1 MSKKFIFIC
10 LMLLVSLFTLTS
22 LTACE
27 LSDIPV
33 IGDLLP
39 GNSDDGQDD
48 TDKEPSDDEGNGENT
63 DGEKE
68 PEIEITLEVL
78 EAAVFVDKE
87 FDYDGEE
94 HSIYVTN
101 VPDVVN
107 VTYRNNG
114 KVNPGKF
121 LVQAT
126 LEYGELKVVK
136 KANIIINR
144 LKGEITAE
152 NKISLSNTAKFAGK
166 MKSGSA

>member
-10 LMLLVSLFTLTS
+10 LMLLVCLFTLTS

-27 LSDIPV
+27 LSDIPG
-33 IGDLLP
+33 ISDLLP
-39 GNSDDGQDD
+39 GISNDGQDD
-48 TDKEPSDDEGNGENT
+48 TDKEPSDGGNGENT

-78 EAAVFVDKE
+78 EAAVFEDKE

-136 KANIIINR
+136 KANIINNVPFSVSYLDDSLARRVLNR
-144 LKGEITAE
+144 FK
-152 NKISLSNTAKFAGK
+152 
-166 MKSGSA
+166 